1 MTRKKVKLAFIVNDT
16 ARKTT
21 YKKRKNSLL
30 KKVDELSTLCGI
42 EACAIVQGPHEPQPH
57 IWPSPWGVHMV
68 LSKFRT
74 MSEFEKNK
82 KMMNQETFM
91 TQRVLKAKEKLKKLR
106 KENMEQEMTMIMFQ
120 CLNVGKIVH
129 DDMSMIG
136 LNDLAWLIDQNLKD
150 VDRRLEEVDNNGHV
164 SQVMTTQ
171 C

>member
-1 MTRKKVKLAFIVNDT
+1 MKLSFIVNDA
-16 ARKTT
+16 ARKAT
-21 YKKRKNSLL
+21 YKKRKNNLL

-57 IWPSPWGVHMV
+57 IWPSSWGVHRV

-74 MSEFEKNK
+74 MPELEKNK

-91 TQRVLKAKEKLKKLR
+91 RQQVLKAKEKVEKLR
-106 KENMEQEMTMIMFQ
+106 KGNWEQEMTMIMFQ
-120 CLNVGKIVH
+120 CLNAEKIMH
-129 DDMSMIG
+129 DDTSMID

-150 VDRRLEEVDNNGHV
+150 IHRRLEEVDNNGHP

-171 C
+171 S